1 MPFQYQPRSPE
12 SFKARENFRDGGSF
26 DRMFDRDVTM
36 FKPSSGDNNV
46 RILPATWEN
55 PDHYGYDMYVHY
67 GVGPDRSSYLSLWK
81 HHGQPDPIDEASA
94 AAARDGND
102 KLERELRATRRVAVW
117 LIDRAEEDKG
127 PQLWLSPATS
137 FDRDVITQSRD
148 RQTGEVLAVDDPEN
162 GYDIFFHKSGE
173 KLATKYEGVS
183 VARRSTP
190 LHIDPATKERWLE
203 HVVANPIPS
212 MLKFYPYER
221 IAAVFNGEALSGG
234 MEEVAPAVSN
244 APAAPPTAPPVA
256 AAAPVAP
263 PAAQTP
269 PAAPT
274 AAYTPQTPPTAPTPP
289 PAAHAAPTPPP
300 APPAAHT
307 PPTAPPV
314 AAAPVAPPAAQAQPQ
329 PPTTP
334 PAADLPPAQHRTRP
348 SQAQEFGDVPY

>member
-1 MPFQYQPRSPE
+1 MPFQYQPRPQE
-12 SFKARENFRDGGSF
+12 SFKERENFRDGVSF

-36 FKPSSGDNNV
+36 FKPHAGDNNV
-46 RILPATWEN
+46 RILPPTWSN
-55 PDHYGYDMYVHY
+55 ADHYGYDMYVHY

-203 HVVANPIPS
+203 FAVANPIPS

-234 MEEVAPAVSN
+234 MEEVAPTASNAPAVSN

-263 PAAQTP
+263 TP
-269 PAAPT
+269 
-274 AAYTPQTPPTAPTPP
+274 
-289 PAAHAAPTPPP
+289 
-300 APPAAHT
+300 PPAAHT
-307 PPTAPPV
+307 PPTAPP
-314 AAAPVAPPAAQAQPQ
+314 APPAAHAAPVAPPVAAAAPTPPTAAQAQ
-329 PPTTP
+329 P

>member
-1 MPFQYQPRSPE
+1 MPFQYQPRPQE
-12 SFKARENFRDGGSF
+12 SFKERENFRDGVSF

-36 FKPSSGDNNV
+36 FKPHAGDNNV
-46 RILPATWEN
+46 RILPPTWSN
-55 PDHYGYDMYVHY
+55 ADHYGYDMYVHY

-203 HVVANPIPS
+203 FAVANPIPS

-234 MEEVAPAVSN
+234 MEEVAPTASNAPAVSN
-244 APAAPPTAPPVA
+244 APAAPPTAPPTAPPVA

-263 PAAQTP
+263 PAAQ
-269 PAAPT
+269 
-274 AAYTPQTPPTAPTPP
+274 
-289 PAAHAAPTPPP
+289 
-300 APPAAHT
+300 
-307 PPTAPPV
+307 
-314 AAAPVAPPAAQAQPQ
+314 AQPQ
-329 PPTTP
+329 PQPP
-334 PAADLPPAQHRTRP
+334 AASPAADLPPAAHRTRP
-348 SQAQEFGDVPY
+348 SQSQEFGDVPY